1 MIIKKREEGFTLIEL
16 TVVIGLIVIVVSTVT
31 SIFSSSSATTEDLE
45 SSINAIKQ
53 ARYFLDTVEEDLSQL
68 DVFDG
73 RQFFV
78 LENAYYDRKTG
89 DFFWEYED
97 EKAKTKDEKMEIHT
111 IRAADA
117 MVFRGMVKVGD
128 TMQHAEVRYYLTPV
142 RDTKGGFILKG
153 EKSKSVHTSVI
164 RDVRVK
170 SGQGSGIITTG
181 ATLNNVGPRHL
192 NRKSLKELEDD
203 KDTKVKKTAKSGD
216 AILRASKD
224 QFIAG
229 GSDDVFN
236 EQPKDSRGKPLPVQ
250 DRIADYVLS
259 FNIEFLA
266 SNNRFSQLAPS
277 PCPITDPLGDGA
289 GRNDADETA
298 ITIPALRLSVI
309 VADSLKENT
318 IQMYDRVIPLNIRF
332 E

>member
-1 MIIKKREEGFTLIEL
+1 MKRQNGFTLIEL

-31 SIFSSSSATTEDLE
+31 SIFSSSSKTSEDLE
-45 SSINAIKQ
+45 SGINAIKQ
-53 ARYFLDTVEEDLSQL
+53 ARYFLDMVEKDLSQL
-68 DVFDG
+68 DAFDG
-73 RQFFV
+73 KQFFV

-97 EKAKTKDEKMEIHT
+97 EKAKTPDEKKEIHT

-117 MVFRGMVKVGD
+117 MVFRGTVQIGD

-142 RDTKGGFILKG
+142 MDASGGFILKG

-170 SGQGSGIITTG
+170 SSGGTSGGFITTG
-181 ATLNNVGPRHL
+181 ATLNNIGPRHL
-192 NRKSLKELEDD
+192 NRRSLKELEEDE
-203 KDTKVKKTAKSGD
+203 DTKVRKTAKSGG
-216 AILRASKD
+216 AVLKGSKD

-229 GSDDVFN
+229 GGDDVFN

-259 FNIEFLA
+259 FNIEYLA

-289 GRNDADETA
+289 GANDTGETA
-298 ITIPALRLSVI
+298 ITLSAIRLTVI

-318 IQMYDRVIPLNIRF
+318 IQMFDRVIPLNIRF